1 MLTIHP
7 AEHHQLWPLHQESSC
22 SDQLIAGTTL
32 LVQQQR
38 QAGSISDSHQLEN
51 AWVTRNDW
59 EKLAQSTTPA
69 VLESAAGDTLAWIGE
84 HSIPSGKVIVIAS
97 EESFL
102 IRHPWQFLDINAQ
115 MVSALTEPNHLG
127 TVSPAAHFDGVVH
140 VGEGSQIL
148 PGVVIEGNA
157 VIGKNCKIGPN
168 CYLRGATTI
177 GDGCHIGQAVEIK
190 HSIVGHNTAIGHLSY
205 LGDSV
210 VGNNVNFGA
219 GTITSNFRHDGKN
232 HRSMVDGNLIDTGR
246 RKFGAIIG
254 DHVHTGIHTAIY
266 PGRKLAANTSTRPG
280 DIIQHDL
287 RS

>member
-7 AEHHQLWPLHQESSC
+7 AEHQQLWPLHQDTPC
-22 SDQLIAGTTL
+22 GDQLIADTTL

-38 QAGSISDSHQLEN
+38 QAEGVSDAYQLEN
-51 AWVTRNDW
+51 AWITQEDW
-59 EKLAQSTTPA
+59 KKLAAANAAA
-69 VLESAAGDTLAWIGE
+69 VLESAEGDTLAWIGE
-84 HSIPSGKVIVIAS
+84 RSNKLIVIAS
-97 EESFL
+97 EQSFL
-102 IRHPWQFLDINAQ
+102 IRHPWQFLDANAQ
-115 MVSALTEPNHLG
+115 VVSALTEANYIG
-127 TVSPAAHFDGVVH
+127 DVSPAAHFDGIVH

-168 CYLRGATTI
+168 CYLRGSTTI

-190 HSIVGHNTAIGHLSY
+190 HSIVGHNSAIGHLSY

-232 HRSMVDGNLIDTGR
+232 HRSMVDGSLIDTGR
-246 RKFGAIIG
+246 RKFGSIIG
-254 DHVHTGIHTAIY
+254 DHVHTGIHSAIY
-266 PGRKLAANTSTRPG
+266 PGRKLGAHTSTRPG
-280 DIIQHDL
+280 DIVQHDL
-287 RS
+287 KS